1 LRVLVWAWGRESVLD
16 YFLILRSGV
25 VRIVSFGFLRVALSV
40 ISVSSEILGVI
51 LHAVIIFEIHVIVVL
66 LKLV

>member
-1 LRVLVWAWGRESVLD
+1 MRVLVWAWGRESVLD